1 MEQNLPRVDEP
12 PVILIRLEGSLLRHE
27 DTDLELLVGELL
39 DKNCKKFIF
48 DFNRMEFIDS
58 AGIGLI
64 IKLAAI
70 IEKRFG
76 NLQLCNPQN
85 NVRNVFNM
93 LGIES
98 RFKIYDNLGDALL
111 SIGRLM
117 RLEIITVR
125 Y

>member
-1 MEQNLPRVDEP
+1 MDQNLPRIDEP
-12 PVILIRLEGSLLRHE
+12 HVILLRLEGSLLRHE
-27 DTDLELLVGELL
+27 DKDIELLIEELL
-39 DKNCKKFIF
+39 DKNCRKFII
-48 DFNRMEFIDS
+48 DFRKVDFIDS

-64 IKLAAI
+64 IKIASM

-76 NLQLCNPQN
+76 TLQLCNPQN

-98 RFKIYDNLGDALL
+98 RFKIFDDLGNALL
-111 SIGRLM
+111 TNGRLM

>member
-39 DKNCKKFIF
+39 DKNCKKFIL